1 MEHITSHG
9 FSIKQLLRI
18 LTLAPSS
25 TGFVRRLSTGTRVLA
40 VDISSVLVYDGCF
53 VTTFT
58 ANLPFLLTPL

>member
-40 VDISSVLVYDGCF
+40 VDISDGIQ
-53 VTTFT
+53 
-58 ANLPFLLTPL
+58 LLRYSMYLMY